1 MPRSPS
7 KTVARRASTVVLSL
21 LSLLGAL
28 VVCEAALRLF
38 HPKYEDVAQSQRY
51 QADESRIWA
60 PIPNTSR
67 YKAHPDTGRR
77 HPVIYNEFGSR
88 QHRRFDVDALKDA
101 ENIAFFGDSF
111 VENTGIEAQYSFT
124 EVLDFLLNHGA
135 AEGRPSHGD
144 HSAFNVLNFGVDG
157 YGPGQE
163 FVWYRQFPHS
173 EDLDHVFYVF
183 CDNDIN
189 NFHHHHLFS
198 LDESGD
204 LVPNVAVTRG
214 LLTTALSRFHL
225 TYLVLDFAQRLD
237 LMDRPTV
244 PTPVMTGPPPG
255 QIEPIHKINER
266 ILMRKQHGAA
276 PSEDALDNSVAAFQ
290 ALLLHWRG
298 VVESHGGEFHVVV
311 PPYMNRE
318 SVQGVFPTQLEVS
331 YLLECFIDEIPQFH
345 YSDWRF
351 RTDAHWNEAGNM
363 VAAHCLYR
371 LLEESGDLPLLSEAA
386 LANARHK
393 YYSAV
398 GTGWNPPADWV
409 APLTTST
416 ASAAGIVSKYM
427 ELDDRHRVLESLARS
442 TPAARA
448 DWLVHL
454 LPRRPSGRA
463 ALAYVKAPCRRED
476 RQTPFFLHV
485 TPRDAGQ
492 LSEERAVHGFDNL
505 DFNFEDAWGTVS
517 AGDISRESWM
527 LNDSCVFSIELPLY
541 EIARVRTGQYTVD
554 ELVWDVEFEFDIS
567 TGAVLRQHGERQA
580 PSSSDGLKQGTA
592 GREVVF
598 GHGVEAGR

>member
-7 KTVARRASTVVLSL
+7 KTVARRVSTVVLSL
-21 LSLLGAL
+21 LSLLGAI
-28 VVCEAALRLF
+28 VVCEVALRLL
-38 HPKYEDVAQSQRY
+38 HPKYEDVAQSQKY

-101 ENIAFFGDSF
+101 ENIAFFGDSY

-135 AEGRPSHGD
+135 AEGRTSHD
-144 HSAFNVLNFGVDG
+144 SDSAFNVFNFGIDG

-173 EDLDHVFYVF
+173 GDLDHVFYVF
-183 CDNDIN
+183 CDNDIR

-198 LDESGD
+198 LDDSGD

-214 LLTTALSRFHL
+214 LLTTALSRLHL
-225 TYLVLDFAQRLD
+225 TYLVLDFAQRHH

-244 PTPVMTGPPPG
+244 PTPITIGPPPG
-255 QIEPIHKINER
+255 QFEPIHKINQR
-266 ILMRKQHGAA
+266 ILERQHGAV

-290 ALLLHWRG
+290 SLLLHWKN
-298 VVESHGGEFHVVV
+298 VVEGHGGEFHVVV
-311 PPYMNRE
+311 LPYMNRH
-318 SVQGVFPTQLEVS
+318 SVQAVFPAQLDVV
-331 YLLECFIDEIPQFH
+331 YLLDCFRDMTPRFN

-351 RTDAHWNEAGNM
+351 RADAHWNEAGNM

-371 LLEESGDLPLLSEAA
+371 LLEEETNLPRLSETV
-386 LANARHK
+386 LASARYE

-398 GTGWNPPADWV
+398 GTGGWNPPAAWV
-409 APLTTST
+409 ASPARGTTG
-416 ASAAGIVSKYM
+416 AAAIVAKYM
-427 ELDDRHRVLESLARS
+427 ELDGRIGFLNQLTRS
-442 TPAARA
+442 TPVARA
-448 DWLVHL
+448 DWLVYL
-454 LPRRPSGRA
+454 LLKRPTGRA

-476 RQTPFFLHV
+476 RQTPFFLYV

-505 DFNFEDAWGTVS
+505 DFNFEDAWRHGWEL
-517 AGDISRESWM
+517 D
-527 LNDSCVFSIELPLY
+527 NSCVFSIELPLY
-541 EIARVRTGQYTVD
+541 EIARVRTGQYAVD
-554 ELVWDVEFEFDIS
+554 KLVWEVEVDVS
-567 TGAVLRQHGERQA
+567 TGGVLQQHGEGQA
-580 PSSSDGLKQGTA
+580 PSSSDGLK
-592 GREVVF
+592 
-598 GHGVEAGR
+598 

>member
-7 KTVARRASTVVLSL
+7 KTVARRASTVVLSF

-77 HPVIYNEFGSR
+77 HPIIYNEFGAR

-101 ENIAFFGDSF
+101 ENVAFFGDSY

-124 EVLDFLLNHGA
+124 EVLDFLLNRGA
-135 AEGRPSHGD
+135 AEGRPSHD
-144 HSAFNVLNFGVDG
+144 DESAFNVLNFGIDG

-173 EDLDHVFYVF
+173 DDLDHVFYVF
-183 CDNDIN
+183 CDNDIR

-198 LDESGD
+198 LDDSGD

-214 LLTTALSRFHL
+214 LLTTALSRLHL
-225 TYLVLDFAQRLD
+225 TYLVLDFAQRLH
-237 LMDRPTV
+237 LMNRPTV
-244 PTPVMTGPPPG
+244 PTVVTTPPPDEV
-255 QIEPIHKINER
+255 EPIHKINQR
-266 ILMRKQHGAA
+266 ILQRQHGAA
-276 PSEDALDNSVAAFQ
+276 HSEDALDNSIAAFQ
-290 ALLLHWRG
+290 SLLLHWKD
-298 VVESHGGEFHVVV
+298 VVEGHGGEFHVVV
-311 PPYMNRE
+311 LPYMNRE
-318 SVQGVFPTQLEVS
+318 SVQGFFPMELEVT
-331 YLLECFIDEIPQFH
+331 YLLECFIDMTPQFD

-351 RTDAHWNEAGNM
+351 RTGDAHWNEAGNM
-363 VAAHCLYR
+363 LAAHCLYR
-371 LLEESGDLPLLSEAA
+371 LLEEETNLPRLSESA
-386 LANARHK
+386 LANARYE

-398 GTGWNPPADWV
+398 GTGGWNPPADWV
-409 APLTTST
+409 APLTTGPAST
-416 ASAAGIVSKYM
+416 AGIVAKYM
-427 ELDDRHRVLESLARS
+427 ELDDRHRVLESLTRS
-442 TPAARA
+442 TPVARA

-454 LPRRPSGRA
+454 LPKRSTGRA
-463 ALAYVKAPCRRED
+463 ALAYVKGPCRRED

-492 LSEERAVHGFDNL
+492 LSGERAVHGFDNL

-517 AGDISRESWM
+517 AGDILRESWM
-527 LNDSCVFSIELPLY
+527 LDHSCVFSIELPLY

-554 ELVWDVEFEFDIS
+554 ELVWEVDLEFDAS
-567 TGAVLRQHGERQA
+567 TGAVLQQHGEQQA